1 MTEIEATIRLI
12 TCALHQ
18 KKPNPADVPDLDEL
32 LRFAMR
38 QSVAAL
44 LGKLL
49 TDNNLLAG
57 GDREAWNELFFKN
70 LRKTL
75 AFDAERKKL
84 ETALDNAGIRHA
96 PLKGIVLNRL
106 YPVYGMREFAD
117 NDILVDDNR
126 QSDLR
131 RIMADLGYQL
141 THFSQ
146 EVDLSFHKEPF
157 FNFELHHR
165 LFADKKRLTE
175 LNDYYSDVRNWLLPA
190 GGSAYAYRFSD
201 EDFYIYICA
210 HAYKHYTGSG
220 IGVRQLMDIYLYRQ
234 KIPTDAAYVTRELQT
249 LGILSFVRQLE
260 SLADKL
266 FSPEQP
272 FSEDSL
278 TAGEQQLFAHSI
290 GHSVYGSLEQFYNS
304 QITDYLDAQGGGRQ
318 RYCLHRLFP
327 DIRDYKDTH
336 PVFYRHKVLHPL
348 FYVYRPFY
356 SLFTNRA
363 KLMKELQSVAKYR
376 SKKEK

>member
-1 MTEIEATIRLI
+1 MTEIEATINLI
-12 TCALHQ
+12 ACALHQ
-18 KKPNPADVPDLDEL
+18 KKPNPADVPDLEGL
-32 LRFAMR
+32 LRFAVR

-44 LGKLL
+44 LGSLL
-49 TDNNLLAG
+49 TDNGLLSG
-57 GDREAWNELFFKN
+57 SDREEWSELFFKN

-75 AFDAERKKL
+75 AFDAERKRL
-84 ETALDNAGIRHA
+84 EAALDDAHIRHA
-96 PLKGIVLNRL
+96 PLKGIILNRL

-117 NDILVDDNR
+117 NDILVDDGR
-126 QSDLR
+126 QTDLR
-131 RIMADLGYQL
+131 RIMADLGYQP
-141 THFSQ
+141 TSFSQ

-165 LFADKKRLTE
+165 LFADKKRLTA
-175 LNDYYSDVRNWLLPA
+175 LNDYYSDVHAKLILA

-220 IGVRQLMDIYLYRQ
+220 IGVRQLIDIYLCRQ
-234 KIPTDAAYVTRELQT
+234 NYPTDTAYVAHELQA

-266 FSPEQP
+266 FSQEQP
-272 FSEDSL
+272 FTAASL
-278 TAGEQQLFAHSI
+278 TAEEQPLFAHSV
-290 GHSVYGSLEQFYNS
+290 GHSVYGSIDQYYTS
-304 QITDYLDAQGGGRQ
+304 QITDYLDAKGGGKQ

-327 DIRDYKDTH
+327 DIEDYKDRH
-336 PVFYRHKVLHPL
+336 PVFYRHKVLRPL

-356 SLFTNRA
+356 SLFTNRS
-363 KLMKELQSVAKYR
+363 KLTKELRMVAKYH

>member
-1 MTEIEATIRLI
+1 MTETEATIYLI

-49 TDNNLLAG
+49 TDNNLLVG

-84 ETALDNAGIRHA
+84 EAALDNVGIRHA

-165 LFADKKRLTE
+165 LFADKKRLTA
-175 LNDYYSDVRNWLLPA
+175 LNDYYNDVHSKLLPA

-278 TAGEQQLFAHSI
+278 TAGEQQLFTHSI

-356 SLFTNRA
+356 SLFTNRG

>member
-57 GDREAWNELFFKN
+57 GDREAWSELFFKN

-84 ETALDNAGIRHA
+84 EAALDNVGIRHA

-131 RIMADLGYQL
+131 CIMADLGYQL

-175 LNDYYSDVRNWLLPA
+175 LNDYYSDVHSKLLPA

-336 PVFYRHKVLHPL
+336 PVFYRHKVLRPL